1 MRLGSKT
8 DDEFLIK
15 LNEKN
20 SQIQSIFHEKIKEIA
35 KKHLV
40 DVMMQDGTVK
50 KQETF
55 EVEKI
60 NQIYNRFANGLQAW
74 TLEGISSTNDEGIRR
89 NFIKLNTNADDCK
102 ISLHLSIQYHVVLFY
117 QPNYEV
123 MKKQKELSD
132 FMDMTKKQE
141 GELTEKSDHVI
152 LEKLKAEGYK
162 DLDTQNLFEIF
173 YNDDKIREKIM
184 SEIELQTDG
193 DLQKISQRKEG
204 LLKALDDLLL
214 ETYQME
220 PVLIDEARLVTGEE
234 GCVCNIDIEMIEN
247 GQKGGLFDS
256 NQVSS
261 STKEKISILID
272 QVLEAILNH
281 PKS

>member
-15 LNEKN
+15 LNKKN
-20 SQIQSIFHEKIKEIA
+20 SQIQGIFHEKIKEIA

-40 DVMMQDGTVK
+40 DVMMQDGIVK

-55 EVEKI
+55 DVEKI
-60 NQIYNRFANGLQAW
+60 HQVYNGFANRLQDW
-74 TLEGISSTNDEGIRR
+74 TLDGISSTNDEGIRR
-89 NFIKLNTNADDCK
+89 NFIKLNTNADNCRV
-102 ISLHLSIQYHVVLFY
+102 SLHFSIQYHVILFY

-152 LEKLKAEGYK
+152 LEKLRAEGYK

-173 YNDDKIREKIM
+173 YDDDKIREKIM
-184 SEIELQTDG
+184 NEIELQTDG
-193 DLQKISQRKEG
+193 DLQKISQRKEN
-204 LLKALDDLLL
+204 LLKELDDLLL

-256 NQVSS
+256 SQISS
-261 STKEKISILID
+261 SAKEKISALID
-272 QVLEAILNH
+272 QVLKAIT
-281 PKS
+281 

>member
-15 LNEKN
+15 LNKKN

-40 DVMMQDGTVK
+40 DVMMQDGVVK

-55 EVEKI
+55 DVEKI
-60 NQIYNRFANGLQAW
+60 HQVYNGFANRLQDW
-74 TLEGISSTNDEGIRR
+74 TLDGISSTNNEGIRR
-89 NFIKLNTNADDCK
+89 NFIKLNTNADNCK
-102 ISLHLSIQYHVVLFY
+102 ISLHYSIQYHVILFY

-152 LEKLKAEGYK
+152 LEKLRAEGYK

-184 SEIELQTDG
+184 NEIELQTDG
-193 DLQKISQRKEG
+193 DLQKISQRKEN
-204 LLKALDDLLL
+204 LLKELDDLLL

-220 PVLIDEARLVTGEE
+220 PILIDEARLVTGEE

-247 GQKGGLFDS
+247 EHQSGLIDS

-261 STKEKISILID
+261 TTKEKISILID
-272 QVLEAILNH
+272 QVLEAIT
-281 PKS
+281 

>member
-89 NFIKLNTNADDCK
+89 NFIKLNTQVDNCR

-132 FMDMTKKQE
+132 FLDMTKKQE
-141 GELTEKSDHVI
+141 GELTVKSDHVI

-162 DLDTQNLFEIF
+162 DLDTQSLFEIF

-184 SEIELQTDG
+184 NEIKLQTDG
-193 DLQKISQRKEG
+193 DLQKISQHKES

-220 PVLIDEARLVTGEE
+220 PILIDEARLVTGEE

-247 GQKGGLFDS
+247 GQKSGLFDS
-256 NQVSS
+256 KKVLTSS
-261 STKEKISILID
+261 KEKISTLID
-272 QVLEAILNH
+272 QVLEAIT
-281 PKS
+281 

>member
-15 LNEKN
+15 LNKKN

-40 DVMMQDGTVK
+40 DVMMQDGIVK

-55 EVEKI
+55 DVEKI
-60 NQIYNRFANGLQAW
+60 HQVYNGFANRLQDW
-74 TLEGISSTNDEGIRR
+74 TLDGISSTNDEGIRR
-89 NFIKLNTNADDCK
+89 NFIKLNTNADNCR
-102 ISLHLSIQYHVVLFY
+102 ISLHFSIQYHVILFY

-152 LEKLKAEGYK
+152 LEKLRAEGYK

-173 YNDDKIREKIM
+173 YDDDKIREKIM
-184 SEIELQTDG
+184 NEIELQTDG
-193 DLQKISQRKEG
+193 DLQKISQRKEN
-204 LLKALDDLLL
+204 LLKELDDLLL

-220 PVLIDEARLVTGEE
+220 PILIDEARLVTGEE

-247 GQKGGLFDS
+247 EHQSGLIDS

-261 STKEKISILID
+261 TTKEKISILID
-272 QVLEAILNH
+272 QVLEAIT
-281 PKS
+281 

>member
-15 LNEKN
+15 LNKKN
-20 SQIQSIFHEKIKEIA
+20 SQIQSIFHGKIKEIA
-35 KKHLV
+35 KKHLI
-40 DVMMQDGTVK
+40 DVMMQDGIVK

-55 EVEKI
+55 DVEKI
-60 NQIYNRFANGLQAW
+60 HQVYNGFANRLQDW
-74 TLEGISSTNDEGIRR
+74 TLDGISSTNDEGIRR
-89 NFIKLNTNADDCK
+89 NFIKLNTNADNCK
-102 ISLHLSIQYHVVLFY
+102 ISLHLSIQYHVILFY

-152 LEKLKAEGYK
+152 LEKLRAEGYK

-193 DLQKISQRKEG
+193 DLQKISQRKEN
-204 LLKALDDLLL
+204 LLKELDDLLL

-220 PVLIDEARLVTGEE
+220 PILIDEARLVTGEE

-247 GQKGGLFDS
+247 GQKSSLFDS

-261 STKEKISILID
+261 NTKEKISILVD
-272 QVLEAILNH
+272 QVLEAIT
-281 PKS
+281 

>member
-15 LNEKN
+15 LNKKN

-40 DVMMQDGTVK
+40 DVMMQDGIVK

-55 EVEKI
+55 DVEKI
-60 NQIYNRFANGLQAW
+60 HQVYNGFANRLQDW
-74 TLEGISSTNDEGIRR
+74 TLDGISSTNNEGIRR
-89 NFIKLNTNADDCK
+89 NFIKLNTNADNCK
-102 ISLHLSIQYHVVLFY
+102 ISLHYSIQYHVILFY

-152 LEKLKAEGYK
+152 LEKLRAEGYK

-184 SEIELQTDG
+184 NEIELQTDG
-193 DLQKISQRKEG
+193 DLQKISQRKEN
-204 LLKALDDLLL
+204 LLKELDDLLL

-220 PVLIDEARLVTGEE
+220 PILIDEARLVTGEE

-247 GQKGGLFDS
+247 EHQSGLIDS

-261 STKEKISILID
+261 TTKEKISALID
-272 QVLEAILNH
+272 QVLEATI
-281 PKS
+281 

>member
-184 SEIELQTDG
+184 NEIELQTDG
-193 DLQKISQRKEG
+193 DLQKISQRKEN
-204 LLKALDDLLL
+204 LLKELDDLLL

-220 PVLIDEARLVTGEE
+220 PILIDEARLVTGEE

-272 QVLEAILNH
+272 QVLEAIT
-281 PKS
+281 

>member
-1 MRLGSKT
+1 MRLGNKT

-20 SQIQSIFHEKIKEIA
+20 SQIQNIFHEKIEEIA
-35 KKHLV
+35 KKYPI

-50 KQETF
+50 KQDTF
-55 EVEKI
+55 DVKKI
-60 NQIYNRFANGLQAW
+60 QGIYNEFTKKLQNW

-89 NFIKLNTNADDCK
+89 NFIKLHTNADECR
-102 ISLHLSIQYHVVLFY
+102 ISLHFSIQYHVVLFY

-132 FMDMTKKQE
+132 FMDKTKKQE
-141 GELTEKSDHVI
+141 GELTQKSDHLI
-152 LEKLKAEGYK
+152 FEKLKDEGYR
-162 DLDTQNLFEIF
+162 DLDTQSLFEIF

-193 DLQKISQRKEG
+193 DLQKINQYKEN
-204 LLKALDDLLL
+204 LLKGLDNLLL

-234 GCVCNIDIEMIEN
+234 GCLCNIDIEKIEN
-247 GQKGGLFDS
+247 EQRTGVFDS
-256 NQVSS
+256 KQLST
-261 STKEKISILID
+261 STKEKISALID
-272 QVLEAILNH
+272 QVLESIT
-281 PKS
+281 

>member
-1 MRLGSKT
+1 MRLGNKT
-8 DDEFLIK
+8 DNEFLTK

-20 SQIQSIFHEKIKEIA
+20 SQIQNIFHEKIEEIA
-35 KKHLV
+35 KKYPI

-50 KQETF
+50 KQDTF
-55 EVEKI
+55 DVKKI
-60 NQIYNRFANGLQAW
+60 QGIYNEFTKKLQNW

-89 NFIKLNTNADDCK
+89 NFIKLHTNANECR
-102 ISLHLSIQYHVVLFY
+102 ISLHFSIQYHVVLFY

-132 FMDMTKKQE
+132 FMDKTKKQE
-141 GELTEKSDHVI
+141 GELTQKSDHLI
-152 LEKLKAEGYK
+152 FEKLKDEGYR
-162 DLDTQNLFEIF
+162 DLDTQSLFEIF

-193 DLQKISQRKEG
+193 DLQKINQHKEN
-204 LLKALDDLLL
+204 LLKGLDNLLL

-234 GCVCNIDIEMIEN
+234 GCLCNIDIEKIEN
-247 GQKGGLFDS
+247 EQRTGVFDS
-256 NQVSS
+256 KQLST
-261 STKEKISILID
+261 STKEKISALID
-272 QVLEAILNH
+272 QVLESIT
-281 PKS
+281 

>member
-1 MRLGSKT
+1 MRLGIKT

-20 SQIQSIFHEKIKEIA
+20 SQIQKVFHEKIKEIA
-35 KKHLV
+35 TKYSV

-55 EVEKI
+55 DVEKI
-60 NQIYNRFANGLQAW
+60 HSIYNRFADRLQTW
-74 TLEGISSTNDEGIRR
+74 ILEGISSTNDEGIRR
-89 NFIKLNTNADDCK
+89 NFIKLHTNVDDYK
-102 ISLHLSIQYHVVLFY
+102 ISLHLSIQYHVILFY

-132 FMDMTKKQE
+132 FMDITKKHE
-141 GELTEKSDHVI
+141 NELTQKSDHVI

-184 SEIELQTDG
+184 NEIELQTDG
-193 DLQKISQRKEG
+193 DLQKISQRKEN
-204 LLKALDDLLL
+204 LLKELDDLLL
-214 ETYQME
+214 ETYQID

-234 GCVCNIDIEMIEN
+234 GCVCNIDIERIEN
-247 GQKGGLFDS
+247 NQKTGLLDFK
-256 NQVSS
+256 QVTS
-261 STKEKISILID
+261 STKEKITTSIQ
-272 QVLEAILNH
+272 QVLEAIT
-281 PKS
+281 

>member
-15 LNEKN
+15 LNKKN
-20 SQIQSIFHEKIKEIA
+20 NQIQTIFHGKIKEIA

-55 EVEKI
+55 DVEKI
-60 NQIYNRFANGLQAW
+60 HQVYNEFVNKLQDW
-74 TLEGISSTNDEGIRR
+74 TLDGISSTNDEGIRR
-89 NFIKLNTNADDCK
+89 NFIKLNTNADNCK

-152 LEKLKAEGYK
+152 LEKLRAEGYK

-173 YNDDKIREKIM
+173 YDDDKIREKIM
-184 SEIELQTDG
+184 NEIELQTDG
-193 DLQKISQRKEG
+193 DLQKISQRKEN
-204 LLKALDDLLL
+204 LLKELDDLLL

-220 PVLIDEARLVTGEE
+220 PILIDEARLVTGEE

-261 STKEKISILID
+261 STKDKISILID
-272 QVLEAILNH
+272 QVLEAIT
-281 PKS
+281 

>member
-55 EVEKI
+55 DVEKI
-60 NQIYNRFANGLQAW
+60 HQVYNGFANKLQDW
-74 TLEGISSTNDEGIRR
+74 TLDGISSTNNEGIRR
-89 NFIKLNTNADDCK
+89 NFIKLNTNADNCK
-102 ISLHLSIQYHVVLFY
+102 ISLHYSIQYHVILFY

-152 LEKLKAEGYK
+152 LEKLRAEGYK

-184 SEIELQTDG
+184 NEIDIQTDG
-193 DLQKISQRKEG
+193 DLQKISQRKEN
-204 LLKALDDLLL
+204 LLKELDDLLL

-220 PVLIDEARLVTGEE
+220 PILIDEARLVTGEE

-247 GQKGGLFDS
+247 DQKSGLIDS

-272 QVLEAILNH
+272 QVLEAIT
-281 PKS
+281 

>member
-1 MRLGSKT
+1 
-8 DDEFLIK
+8 
-15 LNEKN
+15 
-20 SQIQSIFHEKIKEIA
+20 
-35 KKHLV
+35 LV

-173 YNDDKIREKIM
+173 YSDDKIREKIM

-234 GCVCNIDIEMIEN
+234 GCVCNIDIERIEN
-247 GQKGGLFDS
+247 GQKSGVFDS

-261 STKEKISILID
+261 STKEKISALID
-272 QVLEAILNH
+272 QVLEAIT
-281 PKS
+281 

>member
-15 LNEKN
+15 LNKKN

-40 DVMMQDGTVK
+40 DVMMQNGTVK

-55 EVEKI
+55 DVEKI
-60 NQIYNRFANGLQAW
+60 HQVYNGFANKLQDW
-74 TLEGISSTNDEGIRR
+74 TLDGISSTNNEGIRR
-89 NFIKLNTNADDCK
+89 NFIKLNTNADNCK
-102 ISLHLSIQYHVVLFY
+102 ISLHYSIQYHVILFY
-117 QPNYEV
+117 QPNYKV

-141 GELTEKSDHVI
+141 GKLTEKSDHVI
-152 LEKLKAEGYK
+152 LEKLRAEGYK

-173 YNDDKIREKIM
+173 YDDDKIREKIM
-184 SEIELQTDG
+184 NEIELQTDG
-193 DLQKISQRKEG
+193 DLQKISQHKEN
-204 LLKALDDLLL
+204 LLKELDDLLL
-214 ETYQME
+214 EIYQME

-234 GCVCNIDIEMIEN
+234 GCVCNIDIEIIEN
-247 GQKGGLFDS
+247 GQKVSLFDS

-261 STKEKISILID
+261 STKEKISTLID
-272 QVLEAILNH
+272 QVLEAIT
-281 PKS
+281 

>member
-15 LNEKN
+15 LNKKN

-40 DVMMQDGTVK
+40 DVMMQDGIVK

-55 EVEKI
+55 DVEKI
-60 NQIYNRFANGLQAW
+60 HQVYNGFANRLQDW
-74 TLEGISSTNDEGIRR
+74 TLDGISSTNDEGIRR
-89 NFIKLNTNADDCK
+89 NFIKLNTNADNCK
-102 ISLHLSIQYHVVLFY
+102 ISLHFSIQYHVILFY

-152 LEKLKAEGYK
+152 LEKLRAEGYK

-184 SEIELQTDG
+184 NEIELQTDG
-193 DLQKISQRKEG
+193 DLQKISQHKEG

-220 PVLIDEARLVTGEE
+220 PALIDEARLVTGEE

-247 GQKGGLFDS
+247 EHQSGLIDS

-272 QVLEAILNH
+272 QVLEAIT
-281 PKS
+281 

>member
-1 MRLGSKT
+1 MRLGNKT

-20 SQIQSIFHEKIKEIA
+20 SQIQNIFHEKIEEIA
-35 KKHLV
+35 KKYPI

-50 KQETF
+50 KQDTF
-55 EVEKI
+55 DVKKI
-60 NQIYNRFANGLQAW
+60 QGIYNEFTKKLQNW

-89 NFIKLNTNADDCK
+89 NFIKLHTNANECR
-102 ISLHLSIQYHVVLFY
+102 ISLHFSIQYHVVLFY

-132 FMDMTKKQE
+132 FMDKTKKQE
-141 GELTEKSDHVI
+141 GELTQKSDHLI
-152 LEKLKAEGYK
+152 FEKLKAEGYR
-162 DLDTQNLFEIF
+162 DLDTQSLFEIF

-193 DLQKISQRKEG
+193 DLQKINQYKEN
-204 LLKALDDLLL
+204 LLKGLDNLLL

-234 GCVCNIDIEMIEN
+234 GCLCNIDIEKIEN
-247 GQKGGLFDS
+247 DQRTGVFDS
-256 NQVSS
+256 KQLST
-261 STKEKISILID
+261 STKEKISVLID
-272 QVLEAILNH
+272 QVLESIR
-281 PKS
+281 

>member
-1 MRLGSKT
+1 MRLGNKT

-20 SQIQSIFHEKIKEIA
+20 SQIQNIFHEKIEEIA
-35 KKHLV
+35 KKYPI

-50 KQETF
+50 KQDTF
-55 EVEKI
+55 DVKKI
-60 NQIYNRFANGLQAW
+60 QGIYNEFTKKLQNW

-89 NFIKLNTNADDCK
+89 NFIKLHTNADEYR
-102 ISLHLSIQYHVVLFY
+102 ISLHFSIQYHVVLFY

-132 FMDMTKKQE
+132 FMDKTKKQE
-141 GELTEKSDHVI
+141 GELTQKSDHLI
-152 LEKLKAEGYK
+152 FEKLKAEGYK
-162 DLDTQNLFEIF
+162 DLDTQSLFEIF

-193 DLQKISQRKEG
+193 DLQKINQHKEN
-204 LLKALDDLLL
+204 LLKGLDNLLL

-234 GCVCNIDIEMIEN
+234 GCLCNIDIEKIEN
-247 GQKGGLFDS
+247 DHRTGVFDS
-256 NQVSS
+256 KQLST
-261 STKEKISILID
+261 STKEKISVLID
-272 QVLEAILNH
+272 QVLESIT
-281 PKS
+281 

>member
-15 LNEKN
+15 LNKKN

-40 DVMMQDGTVK
+40 DVMMQDGIVK

-55 EVEKI
+55 DVEKI
-60 NQIYNRFANGLQAW
+60 HQVYNGFANRLQDW
-74 TLEGISSTNDEGIRR
+74 TLDGISSTNDEGIRR
-89 NFIKLNTNADDCK
+89 NFIKLNTNADNCR
-102 ISLHLSIQYHVVLFY
+102 ISLHFSIQYHVILFY

-152 LEKLKAEGYK
+152 LEKLRAEGYK

-184 SEIELQTDG
+184 NEIELQTDG
-193 DLQKISQRKEG
+193 DLQKISQRKEN
-204 LLKALDDLLL
+204 LLKELDDLLL

-220 PVLIDEARLVTGEE
+220 PILIDEARLVTGEE

-261 STKEKISILID
+261 SAKEKISTLID
-272 QVLEAILNH
+272 QVLEAIT
-281 PKS
+281 

>member
-15 LNEKN
+15 LNKKN
-20 SQIQSIFHEKIKEIA
+20 SQIQSIFHEKIKEIV

-40 DVMMQDGTVK
+40 DVMMQDGIVK

-55 EVEKI
+55 DVEKI
-60 NQIYNRFANGLQAW
+60 HQVYNGFANRLQDW
-74 TLEGISSTNDEGIRR
+74 TLDGISSTNDEGIRR
-89 NFIKLNTNADDCK
+89 NFIKLNTNADNCK
-102 ISLHLSIQYHVVLFY
+102 ISLHFSIQYHVILFY

-152 LEKLKAEGYK
+152 LEKLRAEGYK

-184 SEIELQTDG
+184 NEIDLQTDG
-193 DLQKISQRKEG
+193 DLQKISQRKEN
-204 LLKALDDLLL
+204 LLKELDDLLL

-220 PVLIDEARLVTGEE
+220 PILIDEARLVTGEE

-247 GQKGGLFDS
+247 EHQSGLIDS

-261 STKEKISILID
+261 TTKEKISILID
-272 QVLEAILNH
+272 QVLEAIT
-281 PKS
+281 

>member
-15 LNEKN
+15 LNKKN
-20 SQIQSIFHEKIKEIA
+20 SQIQSIFHGKIKEIA

-55 EVEKI
+55 DVEKI
-60 NQIYNRFANGLQAW
+60 HQVYNEFVNKLQDW
-74 TLEGISSTNDEGIRR
+74 TLDGISSTNDEGIRR
-89 NFIKLNTNADDCK
+89 NFIKLNTNACDCR

-152 LEKLKAEGYK
+152 LEKLRAEGYK

-184 SEIELQTDG
+184 NEIELRTDG
-193 DLQKISQRKEG
+193 DLQKISQRKEN
-204 LLKALDDLLL
+204 LLKELDDLLL

-220 PVLIDEARLVTGEE
+220 PILIDEARLVTGEE

-247 GQKGGLFDS
+247 GQKGGLFNS

-261 STKEKISILID
+261 STKEKISTLID
-272 QVLEAILNH
+272 QVLGAI
-281 PKS
+281 S